1 MVANGRDTIW
11 DDVPEH
17 LTRVLV
23 ECPPGSS
30 PLLIAAAIE
39 RHGYAVRTCEGP
51 DRRHPCALVEQGACS
66 LVDGAD
72 VVVNLLNGPDPD
84 ARLVLDH
91 LSRQRRPPEVVTELT
106 QPEIDRLSATD
117 EWTFRRD
124 HVEIL
129 ASPLTS
135 EALLAAI
142 DAAAA
147 RAVRGAPTRIDAQI

>member
-1 MVANGRDTIW
+1 
-11 DDVPEH
+11 
-17 LTRVLV
+17 
-23 ECPPGSS
+23 
-30 PLLIAAAIE
+30 
-39 RHGYAVRTCEGP
+39 
-51 DRRHPCALVEQGACS
+51 
-66 LVDGAD
+66 VDGAD